1 MARSFW
7 RLIHLCL
14 ALGTGYQLSMMGTP
28 TCCLFMCPG
37 LAYKVE
43 ILRVTS
49 QERDPAEHSIFFVV
63 VQSLSHVHSLLP
75 HGQQHTRLPC
85 PSPSPRACSNWCP
98 LSQWCYLT
106 ISSTVV
112 PFSFCLQSFHQGFFQ
127 QVSSSHQVAQG
138 LELQLQ
144 HQSFQWIFKF
154 NFL

>member
-106 ISSTVV
+106 ISSSAAL
-112 PFSFCLQSFHQGFFQ
+112 FSSCPQSFPA
-127 QVSSSHQVAQG
+127 SLG
-138 LELQLQ
+138 LGNYDARGSKHPLERVFDFSWRTL
-144 HQSFQWIFKF
+144 SWG
-154 NFL
+154 